1 MPDPKPKQEHPLANI
16 LINVLIPVMVLSY
29 LSKDPEIQAK
39 LGKEVKPWHLGPL
52 WAMIIALIPP
62 LAYGAWHFV
71 KTKHGNVFS
80 ALGFVSVL
88 LTGGLT
94 LYLWNADGSVKP
106 NAGLLFGIKEAS
118 IPLVLAFAIL
128 SSHKSASPLI
138 RVFLYNDS
146 IFDIARIERRV
157 AERGAE
163 AAYARLMLEA
173 TPLLRRLLRPQR
185 RDEPRAGA
193 VVLPQLRRHRGRGV
207 GELQRHR
214 RQAHRLE
221 FRGDRPAGA
230 GHAFPD
236 PHPPAERPARAD
248 RAGRQG
254 ADAAALKRERPAER
268 GPWRREKIDR
278 PETQSTKLSMRW
290 ASSMSASVTPPA
302 SWVVSF
308 SVTLV

>member
-1 MPDPKPKQEHPLANI
+1 MAPDTSAMPDPKPKQEHPLANI

-39 LGKEVKPWHLGPL
+39 LGKEAKPWHLGPL

-62 LAYGAWHFV
+62 LAYGVWHFV

-118 IPLVLAFAIL
+118 IPLVLAFAIMA
-128 SSHKSASPLI
+128 SHKSASPLI

-146 IFDIARIERRV
+146 IFDIPRIERRV

-163 AAYARLMLEA
+163 AGYSHLMLEA
-173 TPLLRRLLRPQR
+173 TRFFAGSFVLSAAMNVGLALWFFRGFDARAVDALEKYNGIIAKLTGWSFAVIGLPVLAILFLILTRLLKGLRALTGL
-185 RDEPRAGA
+185 DDKELMHPR
-193 VVLPQLRRHRGRGV
+193 
-207 GELQRHR
+207 
-214 RQAHRLE
+214 
-221 FRGDRPAGA
+221 
-230 GHAFPD
+230 
-236 PHPPAERPARAD
+236 
-248 RAGRQG
+248 
-254 ADAAALKRERPAER
+254 
-268 GPWRREKIDR
+268 
-278 PETQSTKLSMRW
+278 
-290 ASSMSASVTPPA
+290 
-302 SWVVSF
+302 
-308 SVTLV
+308 